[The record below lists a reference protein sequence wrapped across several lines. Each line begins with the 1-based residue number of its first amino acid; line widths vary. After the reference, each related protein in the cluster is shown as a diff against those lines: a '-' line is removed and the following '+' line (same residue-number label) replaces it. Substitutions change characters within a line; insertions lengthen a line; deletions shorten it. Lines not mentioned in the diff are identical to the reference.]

1 MQNAVYSKTEL
12 NDGYGS
18 GKEWPLLHTRIT
30 DVYMTLQP
38 QCAQMLKWYLISER
52 TMVIF
57 ESH

>member
-18 GKEWPLLHTRIT
+18 GKEWPLLYTWIT

-38 QCAQMLKWYLISER
+38 QCAQM
-52 TMVIF
+52 V
-57 ESH
+57 SHQ